1 MWARP
6 PPPPAGGGWSTPSVA
21 ASLRPAVL
29 LAVLLVAGCRS
40 AAPAPERFGALNP
53 RLGEL
58 LLAGFHGTTL
68 EDNADLERLVC
79 ATRGAGGLPVPR
91 HLGSA
96 GHTAPP
102 SRGPRPRARGGPR
115 A

>member
-21 ASLRPAVL
+21 ASLRPALL

-53 RLGEL
+53 RLGGL
-58 LLAGFHGTTL
+58 LLVGFHGTTL
-68 EDNADLERLVC
+68 EDNAALDRLVSQ
-79 ATRGAGGLPVPR
+79 TPV
-91 HLGSA
+91 
-96 GHTAPP
+96 
-102 SRGPRPRARGGPR
+102 ARGIPFPPHIGNAAPD
-115 A
+115 

>member
-1 MWARP
+1 MCARP
-6 PPPPAGGGWSTPSVA
+6 STPPACGGWSTPSVA

-58 LLAGFHGTTL
+58 LLVGFHGTTL
-68 EDNADLERLVC
+68 EDNAALERLGG
-79 ATRGAGGLPVPR
+79 ATRVARGILFARNTLPAEQTAR
-91 HLGSA
+91 
-96 GHTAPP
+96 APP
-102 SRGPRPRARGGPR
+102 HLSGRAP
-115 A
+115 